1 MVINALKG
9 VLEEIVVSPRLLDK
23 MSIISIVAVNYIL
36 DILAIVLEDKE
47 VED

>member
-9 VLEEIVVSPRLLDK
+9 VPKEIVVGPRLLDK
-23 MSIISIVAVNYIL
+23 MSIISVVAVNYIL
-36 DILAIVLEDKE
+36 DILAVVLKDKE

>member
-1 MVINALKG
+1 VVINALKG
-9 VLEEIVVSPRLLDK
+9 VLKEIVVSPKLLDK
-23 MSIISIVAVNYIL
+23 MSIISVVAVNYIL